1 MAGLFREFLTQRK
14 DGITGMNTQ
23 IPVDE
28 SEFHTRVDDV
38 FAAIEAALDTSESDV
53 DSEISGGILTLEFE
67 NHSKVIINRQTF
79 NREIWVAAKS
89 GGFHFRYS
97 GAEWR
102 DTRSGESLPVL
113 LARVIA
119 EQGGP
124 VMSITI

>member
-1 MAGLFREFLTQRK
+1 
-14 DGITGMNTQ
+14 MNT
-23 IPVDE
+23 PTPLDE
-28 SEFHTRVDDV
+28 SAFQARVDAV
-38 FAAIEAALDTSESDV
+38 FAAIEAALDSAESDI

-67 NHSKVIINRQTF
+67 NRSKVIINRQTF

-89 GGFHFRYS
+89 GGFHFRFD

-102 DTRSGESLPVL
+102 DTRSGESLQTL

-119 EQGGP
+119 EQGGT